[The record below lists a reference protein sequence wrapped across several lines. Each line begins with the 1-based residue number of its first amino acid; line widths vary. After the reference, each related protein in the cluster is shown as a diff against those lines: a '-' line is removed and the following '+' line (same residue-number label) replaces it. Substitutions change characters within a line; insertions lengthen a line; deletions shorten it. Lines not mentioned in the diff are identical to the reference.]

1 MIQLSKLLKDAKD
14 KKSVDLLNTA
24 SDLKNVYVITLAD
37 EKMMTFVHALPS
49 TSYVPFFEVRRYRNG
64 LLLRFPHPN
73 FPDQIPPYEEQK
85 YCMMLSLRKHNGR
98 SY

>member
-1 MIQLSKLLKDAKD
+1 MHELVEENLEITEEYVDHDTAIELLKDVKD

-49 TSYVPFFEVRRYRNG
+49 TS
-64 LLLRFPHPN
+64 
-73 FPDQIPPYEEQK
+73 
-85 YCMMLSLRKHNGR
+85 
-98 SY
+98 